1 MTTANLESAI
11 ALLEYDVAQHV
22 AALAAARAKMLDTAI
37 IDALTDR
44 VVAATEA
51 LARSNGTEVAPAPE
65 AAPETPQAPLPA
77 FLTAPQSALG

>member
-11 ALLEYDVAQHV
+11 ALLEYDVAAHV
-22 AALAAARAKMLDTAI
+22 QALAAARAKMLDTAI

-51 LARSNGTEVAPAPE
+51 LARSNGADVAPEAE

-77 FLTAPQSALG
+77 FLTQTALA

>member
-1 MTTANLESAI
+1 MTTKNLESAI

-22 AALAAARAKMLDTAI
+22 AALAAARAKMLDTAL

-51 LARSNGTEVAPAPE
+51 LARSNGTE
-65 AAPETPQAPLPA
+65 TPTVVVQDEQAPLPA
-77 FLTAPQSALG
+77 FLQAPVQSALG